1 MSLDIQPI
9 SSLHDPRL
17 VHYVNLKEKQLH
29 LHREVDGSAPY
40 GLFMAEGELVVREL
54 VRSRFAVR
62 SILLTPARLATLR
75 EHLEVAG
82 VRSPVYVVEPEL
94 LEVMVGF
101 NLHRGVLAI
110 GVRER
115 PRELGELLDTVRG
128 LVVLEDL
135 TNHDNVGG
143 VFRNIACLA
152 GPQVGVVFSPR
163 CCDPLYRKSVRISI
177 GHVLHIPFAVAGDW
191 PGALRTIGAAG
202 FETLAMTPGEGS
214 EDLTKLPPIKKP
226 AIVIGA
232 EGAGLTA
239 GAMAMASRKVRIAI
253 RGEADSLN
261 ANVACAIALHRLFE
275 VGA

>member
-1 MSLDIQPI
+1 MPVDIQPI
-9 SSLHDPRL
+9 SSLDDPR
-17 VHYVNLKEKQLH
+17 VAHYVDVKEKQLH

-54 VRSRFAVR
+54 VRSRFHVR
-62 SILLTPARLATLR
+62 SILVTPARLGTMR
-75 EHLEVAG
+75 ESLEAAE
-82 VRSPVYVVEPEL
+82 VRAPVYVVEPGM
-94 LEVMVGF
+94 LEAMVGF
-101 NLHRGVLAI
+101 DLHRGVLAV

-152 GPQVGVVFSPR
+152 GPRVGVVFSPR

-177 GHVLHIPFAVAGDW
+177 GHVLHIPYAVASDW

-214 EDLTKLPPIKKP
+214 EDITKLPPIKKP

-239 GAMAMASRKVRIAI
+239 GAMAAASRKVRIPI
-253 RGEADSLN
+253 RDEADSLN
-261 ANVACAIALHRLFE
+261 ANVACAIALHRLFD